1 MKNYVDELL
10 LTMNTPLAYDEQ
22 ALHHHIVA
30 LTFDALSGKSAL
42 PYDALSMIIYRYEG
56 RIPQRTLGAVAEI
69 FGLEPCEWKV
79 LLKEVLNRSES
90 LIAVLN
96 RKQLGDKQAAADYS
110 EAVKQ
115 YSEKLPNRRHHF
127 LRYAFSQFD
136 GSVRYDLMRY
146 PQLLT
151 SLKEGLEKIGQGVP
165 GSLPQGLCTQFAVT
179 DKISHAFTYPYLL
192 YRRECLYQF
201 CEDALAQKLEAAE
214 AESEEELTM
223 FDEAE

>member
-10 LTMNTPLAYDEQ
+10 ITMNTPLAYDEQ

-90 LIAVLN
+90 LIALLN
-96 RKQLGDKQAAADYS
+96 RKHLGDKKAAADYS
-110 EAVKQ
+110 EIVKQ
-115 YSEKLPNRRHHF
+115 YSEKLPNRRHHY
-127 LRYAFSQFD
+127 LRYAFSQLD
-136 GSVRYDLMRY
+136 GSVRYDLMTY
-146 PQLLT
+146 PQLLA
-151 SLKEGLEKIGQGVP
+151 SLKEGLGKIGQGVP
-165 GSLPQGLCTQFAVT
+165 GSLPQGLCSQLAMTETLSYVL
-179 DKISHAFTYPYLL
+179 TYPYLL
-192 YRRECLYQF
+192 YQRDCLGQF
-201 CEDALAQKLEAAE
+201 FEDVLVQKQDLVET
-214 AESEEELTM
+214 ESAEEERAL
-223 FDEAE
+223 FE